1 MYKQYKRLAFQFS
14 TVVKV
19 AYFFPE
25 RFRLERVLDPFVC
38 NSPTL
43 KKIHFQD
50 ITLDTPLREAYMN
63 IFNPEPQN
71 QEGEKDETMTV
82 ETTK

>member
-1 MYKQYKRLAFQFS
+1 MISVRKKINLL
-14 TVVKV
+14 V
-19 AYFFPE
+19 
-25 RFRLERVLDPFVC
+25 
-38 NSPTL
+38 L